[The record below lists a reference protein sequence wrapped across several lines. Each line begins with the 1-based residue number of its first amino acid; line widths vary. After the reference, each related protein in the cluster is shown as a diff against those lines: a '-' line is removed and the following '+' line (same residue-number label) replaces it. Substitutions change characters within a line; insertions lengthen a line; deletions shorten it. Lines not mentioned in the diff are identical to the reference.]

1 MKTNKTVANQQHKDN
16 AASLISQALFWLAR
30 R

>member
-1 MKTNKTVANQQHKDN
+1 MKTNKTAANQQRKDN

>member
-1 MKTNKTVANQQHKDN
+1 MKTNKTVANQQRKDN
-16 AASLISQALFWLAR
+16 AESLISQALFWLAR

>member
-1 MKTNKTVANQQHKDN
+1 MKTNKTMAQSQRKDN

>member
-1 MKTNKTVANQQHKDN
+1 MKTNKTVAKSKRDEST
-16 AASLISQALFWLAR
+16 ASLISQALFWLAR